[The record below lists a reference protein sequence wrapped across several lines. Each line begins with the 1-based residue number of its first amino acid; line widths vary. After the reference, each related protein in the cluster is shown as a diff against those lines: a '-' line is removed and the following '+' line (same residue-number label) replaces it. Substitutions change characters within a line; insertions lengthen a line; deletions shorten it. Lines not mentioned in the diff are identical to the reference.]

1 MDSINPK
8 MGNMSLI
15 STIDT
20 WQFLTVTV
28 ISTVS
33 INDGELFSYLANLF
47 LSLSTA
53 LISSPVANYFFIA
66 YKLLLRASP

>member
-1 MDSINPK
+1 MDSANPNIGK
-8 MGNMSLI
+8 ISLT

-33 INDGELFSYLANLF
+33 INGGQLISYLANLF
-47 LSLSTA
+47 LSLSIA
-53 LISSPVANYFFIA
+53 LISSPVANYFLID
-66 YKLLLRASP
+66 YKLLLRAYP